1 MIHARPARLALPVL
15 LSLTFAVL
23 CATSLLRSSGTWDEL
38 HYLGAVGSEAPVV
51 DAVLQ
56 PPLSGWIHG
65 LPLQGLEIPDALRH
79 EPNGPLRGQRIVA
92 LRADDWM
99 LDSARLALLPLGV
112 ALGWIAFAWGRHLYG
127 YGGGLLAM
135 ALVCFEPNVVAHAGL
150 ITPDVTLAATA
161 GFALYQIARLAETPT
176 SQRRV
181 AAGLAL
187 GLMLLSKHA
196 ALLLVPIFLVT
207 DLAARLAARAEPR
220 PALLARA
227 ALDWTA
233 IVALAL
239 ALLWAGYG
247 FEVGRVLV
255 GGYEIAVP
263 APRYVQGAIYQWQQ
277 SRLPHDFFLLGQI
290 SKQGWWYFYLVV
302 ALFKVPLGTL
312 LLLALALGAGRWL
325 GIRGRAAELYLVL
338 PALLLL
344 LYLSF
349 WNTIQNGFR
358 YLLPVWVP
366 LLVLTGRLAL
376 PAARSR
382 AFAVLLGV
390 TLAWS
395 AIATVRAWPD
405 YLAYVNELGGGSRN
419 GYRLLSDSN
428 LDWGQGLEALSVWMR
443 EHHVPRVQLAYFG
456 TADPAHWGIDYLA
469 LPSPTSALPQTPPLA
484 PGETPPRVVALSA
497 YQYQGV
503 AFHGD
508 NPYARFHELEP
519 NDVVAGSILIFD
531 LDHPRKRSAQRGEA
545 ERSQRSDPVRRRRN
559 ESWPRTVHSPSQ

>member
-1 MIHARPARLALPVL
+1 VIHARPARLALPLL
-15 LSLTFAVL
+15 LSLAFAAL
-23 CATSLLRSSGTWDEL
+23 CATSLLRTSGTWDEM
-38 HYLGAVGSEAPVV
+38 HYLAAVGTGAPVL
-51 DAVLQ
+51 DAWLQ

-65 LPLQGLEIPDALRH
+65 VPFHWLEIPDALRV

-112 ALGWIAFAWGRHLYG
+112 ALGWVAFAWGSRLYG

-135 ALVCFEPNVVAHAGL
+135 ALVCFEPNAIAHAGL
-150 ITPDVTLAATA
+150 ITPDVTLAAA
-161 GFALYQIARLAETPT
+161 AALALHQLARLAEAP
-176 SQRRV
+176 SPQRRV

-187 GLMLLSKHA
+187 GVMLLAKHA
-196 ALLLVPIFLVT
+196 ALVLLPIFLVT
-207 DLAARLAARAEPR
+207 DLVARLASRAAPPPALVARIALDWA
-220 PALLARA
+220 ALLA
-227 ALDWTA
+227 
-233 IVALAL
+233 LAF
-239 ALLWAGYG
+239 AVLWAGYG

-255 GGYEIAVP
+255 AGTELAVP

-277 SRLPHDFFLLGQI
+277 SRLPHDFFLLGRI
-290 SKQGWWYFYLVV
+290 SEQGWWYFYLVV

-312 LLLALALGAGRWL
+312 LLLSLALGAGRWL
-325 GIRGRAAELYLVL
+325 GVRWRAAELYLVL

-349 WNTIQNGFR
+349 WNTIHNGFR

-382 AFAVLLGV
+382 AFALLLCV
-390 TLAWS
+390 PLAWVVV
-395 AIATVRAWPD
+395 ATLRAWPD
-405 YLAYVNELGGGSRN
+405 SLAYVNELGGGSRN

-443 EHHVPRVQLAYFG
+443 EHDVARVQLAYFG
-456 TADPAHWGIDYLA
+456 TADPAHWGIDYVA
-469 LPSPTSALPQTPPLA
+469 LPSPISALPPTPPLA
-484 PGETPPRVVALSA
+484 PGDPAPRIVALSA

-503 AFHGD
+503 AFHGE

-545 ERSQRSDPVRRRRN
+545 ERSSEERPGSH
-559 ESWPRTVHSPSQ
+559 ESTPAWRHSPSQ